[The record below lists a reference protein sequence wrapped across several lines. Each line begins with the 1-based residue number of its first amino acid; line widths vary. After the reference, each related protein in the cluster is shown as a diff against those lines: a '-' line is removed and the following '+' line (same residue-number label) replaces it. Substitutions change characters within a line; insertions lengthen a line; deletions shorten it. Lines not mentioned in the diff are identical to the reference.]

1 MRLISKL
8 RALSTRALI
17 DLLGLQEYMRRVDAE
32 EEDTPMHTRRLLA
45 SGLLLIAFLTSPS
58 AAFSQT
64 RNVKRIHV
72 GVPAVSMGNMIIF
85 FTKEAKLFEKHGLD
99 AEVVVVNGS
108 GIASRA
114 LVGGSVAISP
124 IATPTVMNAVLAGS
138 DMVILAHT
146 MPGVVQALMVRP
158 DIKRAEDLKGKTVGV
173 TTFGS
178 LTDFLVRHL
187 AKIKGL
193 NPDRDF
199 ALLQIGGD
207 AERLISL
214 RQGKIHAATL
224 SHPAF
229 VLAQRAGFS
238 LLWDFFKEVDY
249 PWSEIAT
256 TRTHIQRD
264 RDLVMRYMRAHLEGI
279 ARFKRE
285 PEFAKKII
293 KKVLRLDD
301 DTLANESWELFAKYR
316 LAAPYPNLKGMKT
329 SYEYVALTRPDV
341 YKHKP
346 EEFADSSFVEEL
358 DKSGFIKSLY
368 PK

>member
-1 MRLISKL
+1 MAAHRLFVCTL
-8 RALSTRALI
+8 LLSACITVSSTSSA
-17 DLLGLQEYMRRVDAE
+17 Q
-32 EEDTPMHTRRLLA
+32 T
-45 SGLLLIAFLTSPS
+45 SGL
-58 AAFSQT
+58 
-64 RNVKRIHV
+64 KRIQV

-85 FTKEAKLFEKHGLD
+85 FTKEARLFEKHGLD

-124 IATPTVMNAVLAGS
+124 IATPTVMSAVLAGS
-138 DMVILAHT
+138 DMVILGHT

-158 DIKRAEDLKGKTVGV
+158 EIKRTEDLKGKTIGV

-193 NPDRDF
+193 NPDKDF

-207 AERLISL
+207 AERLIAL
-214 RQGKIHAATL
+214 RQGKVHGAAL

-229 VLAQRAGFS
+229 VLAERAGFS

-256 TRTHIQRD
+256 TRSHIRRD
-264 RDLVMRYMRAHLEGI
+264 RDLIMRYMRAHLEGI
-279 ARFKRE
+279 ARFKQQ
-285 PEFAKKII
+285 PELAKKII
-293 KKVLRLDD
+293 KKVLRLED

-316 LAAPYPNLKGMKT
+316 LPAPYPNLEGMKT

-346 EEFADSSFVEEL
+346 EEFVDASFVAEL

-368 PK
+368 RQ